1 MSAMKSEKKGGI
13 KTKIICKYFIQGKCT
28 KGDSC
33 PYLHSK
39 VEKPKDII
47 QTECPMYNIGF
58 CKNGRNCHFLHI
70 KKDKYEE
77 EKLEDKIKDSNIP
90 MEEEKNETNVQNKEE
105 EEKADNNIPNKD
117 GEINKDK
124 LENKEVEKNEIILS
138 NEDGA
143 KKDEHLEKKEE
154 EKKYPE
160 IPIWFLE
167 HYFDKPIPLI
177 FSELEQ
183 KNLPEITELK
193 KKYGF
198 TNIQPNLPIF
208 PVLNKKNKMN
218 LNMNTLNLNFNN
230 FNMNFAFNN
239 NKADINNKA
248 NNNIIQ
254 NSFNV
259 NKINIGQNSSDKKY
273 DKYESKKNSIEFLL
287 NKQENI
293 FYYLIRCKNYK
304 EVEQSQTSN
313 TISLPLSLYEKY
325 KNIDFQKMTIIII
338 ICEEEFNNFS
348 GFAKLKTPLITDK
361 KEEGTSFN
369 IEWLW
374 RTKLS
379 LSKVNHLMNKA
390 DNDNFLTEGKN
401 GCEID
406 KDLGFFCCRYMMKR
420 LSKEEINELTS
431 EKKMFE
437 SEKKLL
443 QLQNLNN
450 ERYNQINSSIN
461 HVNKVNNSNK
471 DLNYVHKKYE
481 NNDINPYYNNSNKK
495 SDKSNTNST
504 KYSEHKHDK
513 NKDYLEHKD
522 YRDHKEQKFTG
533 NKRHRNYSR
542 SRSRSNN
549 RRDNSEDYS
558 NDYKHKRTKYQEHDK
573 YYKFNYN
580 NRNGNSYY
588 NNSNNKNYSNQRSNN
603 YQKENNLRLKNKYN
617 ENKGDY
623 SNKKYYK

>member
-1 MSAMKSEKKGGI
+1 MKSDKKGGI

-70 KKDKYEE
+70 KKDKYVE
-77 EKLEDKIKDSNIP
+77 EKIEDKNKDSNTP
-90 MEEEKNETNVQNKEE
+90 MEEEEKNDANVQNKEE
-105 EEKADNNIPNKD
+105 EKTDNNISNKEV
-117 GEINKDK
+117 EINNDK
-124 LENKEVEKNEIILS
+124 LENKEEKNVKNIS
-138 NEDGA
+138 KEDET
-143 KKDEHLEKKEE
+143 KKADNTEKKEE
-154 EKKYPE
+154 EIRYPE
-160 IPIWFLE
+160 IPIWYLE

-208 PVLNKKNKMN
+208 PGINKKNKMN

-239 NKADINNKA
+239 NNKADMNNKT

-254 NSFNV
+254 NSFQV

-273 DKYESKKNSIEFLL
+273 DKYELKKNSIEFLL

-293 FYYLIRCKNYK
+293 FYYLIRCKNYR
-304 EVEQSQTSN
+304 EVEKSQASN

-325 KNIDFQKMTIIII
+325 KSIDIQKMTIIII
-338 ICEEEFNNFS
+338 ICEEEFENFS
-348 GFAKLKTPLITDK
+348 GFAKLKTLLITDK

-390 DNDNFLTEGKN
+390 DNDNFLIEGKN
-401 GCEID
+401 GCEVD
-406 KDLGFFCCRYMMKR
+406 RDLGFFCCRYMMKR

-450 ERYNQINSSIN
+450 ERYNQINGNSSN
-461 HVNKVNNSNK
+461 NLNKVNNSNK

-481 NNDINPYYNNSNKK
+481 NNEINSYYNNSNKK

-504 KYSEHKHDK
+504 KYSDHKQDK
-513 NKDYLEHKD
+513 NKDYLK
-522 YRDHKEQKFTG
+522 YKDHKQQKYTG

-558 NDYKHKRTKYQEHDK
+558 NDHKNKRAKYQENDK
-573 YYKFNYN
+573 YYKFNHN

-588 NNSNNKNYSNQRSNN
+588 NNSNNKNYLNQRNHN
-603 YQKENNLRLKNKYN
+603 YHKENNLYQKNKYN
-617 ENKGDY
+617 DNKGDY

>member
-1 MSAMKSEKKGGI
+1 MM
-13 KTKIICKYFIQGKCT
+13 Q
-28 KGDSC
+28 
-33 PYLHSK
+33 
-39 VEKPKDII
+39 
-47 QTECPMYNIGF
+47 MY
-58 CKNGRNCHFLHI
+58 KI
-70 KKDKYEE
+70 KKK
-77 EKLEDKIKDSNIP
+77 KK
-90 MEEEKNETNVQNKEE
+90 T
-105 EEKADNNIPNKD
+105 DNNISNKEV
-117 GEINKDK
+117 EINNDK
-124 LENKEVEKNEIILS
+124 LENKEEEKNVKNIS
-138 NEDGA
+138 KEDET
-143 KKDEHLEKKEE
+143 KKADNTEKKEE
-154 EKKYPE
+154 EIRYPE
-160 IPIWFLE
+160 IPIWYLE

-208 PVLNKKNKMN
+208 PGINKKNKMN

-239 NKADINNKA
+239 NNKADMNNKT

-254 NSFNV
+254 NSFQV

-273 DKYESKKNSIEFLL
+273 DKYELKKNSIEFLL

-293 FYYLIRCKNYK
+293 FYYLIRCKNYR
-304 EVEQSQTSN
+304 EVEKSQSSN

-325 KNIDFQKMTIIII
+325 KNIDIQKMTIIII
-338 ICEEEFNNFS
+338 ICEEEFENFS

-390 DNDNFLTEGKN
+390 DNDNFLIEGKN
-401 GCEID
+401 GCEVD
-406 KDLGFFCCRYMMKR
+406 RDLGFFCCRYMMKR

-450 ERYNQINSSIN
+450 ERYNQINGNSSN
-461 HVNKVNNSNK
+461 NLNKVNNSNK

-481 NNDINPYYNNSNKK
+481 NNEINSYYNNSNKK

-504 KYSEHKHDK
+504 KYSDHKHDK
-513 NKDYLEHKD
+513 NKDYLEYK
-522 YRDHKEQKFTG
+522 DHKEQKYTG

-558 NDYKHKRTKYQEHDK
+558 NDHKNKRAKYQENDK
-573 YYKFNYN
+573 YYKFNHN

-588 NNSNNKNYSNQRSNN
+588 NNSNNKNYLNQRNHN
-603 YQKENNLRLKNKYN
+603 YHKENNLYQKNKYN
-617 ENKGDY
+617 DNKGDY